1 MLMKDIIDMLDARVI
16 YIADENIYEKN
27 YDKGFATDLMSDALA
42 LLKNETEDVLFLTGL
57 SNVQSL
63 RTAEVLDL
71 DTVLFV
77 CGKPAL
83 RKFNKFS
90 RRSDMKEIIYK
101 FQDGTK
107 QTVKVQDDFYKN
119 YEFME
124 KESKKQERKETRRH
138 IPLSFFDEQG
148 VEFED
153 IGTNIEESL
162 IKDDIYSFLG
172 QAVKLLNQ
180 KQQHLIYQVFYDN
193 KSLTEIAK
201 EQGISKSAI
210 TQQMQVILKKLR
222 EILKNFGVKP

>member
-1 MLMKDIIDMLDARVI
+1 
-16 YIADENIYEKN
+16 
-27 YDKGFATDLMSDALA
+27 
-42 LLKNETEDVLFLTGL
+42 
-57 SNVQSL
+57 
-63 RTAEVLDL
+63 
-71 DTVLFV
+71 
-77 CGKPAL
+77 
-83 RKFNKFS
+83 
-90 RRSDMKEIIYK
+90 MKEIIYK

-107 QTVKVQDDFYKN
+107 QIVKVQDDFYEN

-124 KESKKQERKETRRH
+124 KESKRQDRKETRRH

-162 IKDDIYSFLG
+162 IKDDIYSLLE

-180 KQQHLIYQVFYDN
+180 KQQNLVYQVFYNN

-201 EQGISKSAI
+201 EQGVSKSAI

-222 EILKNFGVKP
+222 DILKNFSVQP

>member
-1 MLMKDIIDMLDARVI
+1 
-16 YIADENIYEKN
+16 
-27 YDKGFATDLMSDALA
+27 
-42 LLKNETEDVLFLTGL
+42 
-57 SNVQSL
+57 
-63 RTAEVLDL
+63 
-71 DTVLFV
+71 
-77 CGKPAL
+77 
-83 RKFNKFS
+83 
-90 RRSDMKEIIYK
+90 MKEIIYK

-107 QTVKVQDDFYKN
+107 QIVKVQDDFYEN

-124 KESKKQERKETRRH
+124 KESKRQDKKETRRH

-162 IKDDIYSFLG
+162 IKDDIYSLLG

-180 KQQHLIYQVFYDN
+180 KQQNLVYQVFYNN

-201 EQGISKSAI
+201 EQGVSKSAI

-222 EILKNFGVKP
+222 DILKNFSVQP

>member
-1 MLMKDIIDMLDARVI
+1 
-16 YIADENIYEKN
+16 
-27 YDKGFATDLMSDALA
+27 
-42 LLKNETEDVLFLTGL
+42 
-57 SNVQSL
+57 
-63 RTAEVLDL
+63 
-71 DTVLFV
+71 
-77 CGKPAL
+77 
-83 RKFNKFS
+83 
-90 RRSDMKEIIYK
+90 MKEIIYK

-119 YEFME
+119 YELME
-124 KESKKQERKETRRH
+124 KESKKQDRKETRRH

>member
-1 MLMKDIIDMLDARVI
+1 
-16 YIADENIYEKN
+16 
-27 YDKGFATDLMSDALA
+27 
-42 LLKNETEDVLFLTGL
+42 
-57 SNVQSL
+57 
-63 RTAEVLDL
+63 
-71 DTVLFV
+71 
-77 CGKPAL
+77 
-83 RKFNKFS
+83 
-90 RRSDMKEIIYK
+90 MKEIIYK

-107 QTVKVQDDFYKN
+107 QIVKVQDDFYEN

-124 KESKKQERKETRRH
+124 KESKRQDKKETRRH

-162 IKDDIYSFLG
+162 IKDDIYSLLG

-180 KQQHLIYQVFYDN
+180 KQQNLVYQVFYNN

-201 EQGISKSAI
+201 EQGVSKSAI

-222 EILKNFGVKP
+222 DILKNFGVQP

>member
-1 MLMKDIIDMLDARVI
+1 
-16 YIADENIYEKN
+16 
-27 YDKGFATDLMSDALA
+27 
-42 LLKNETEDVLFLTGL
+42 
-57 SNVQSL
+57 
-63 RTAEVLDL
+63 
-71 DTVLFV
+71 
-77 CGKPAL
+77 
-83 RKFNKFS
+83 
-90 RRSDMKEIIYK
+90 MKEIIYK

-107 QTVKVQDDFYKN
+107 QIVKVQDDFYEN

-124 KESKKQERKETRRH
+124 NESKRQDRKETRRH

-162 IKDDIYSFLG
+162 IKDDIYSLLG

-180 KQQHLIYQVFYDN
+180 KQQNLVYQVFYNN

-201 EQGISKSAI
+201 EQGVSKSAI

-222 EILKNFGVKP
+222 DVLKNFGVQP

>member
-1 MLMKDIIDMLDARVI
+1 
-16 YIADENIYEKN
+16 
-27 YDKGFATDLMSDALA
+27 
-42 LLKNETEDVLFLTGL
+42 
-57 SNVQSL
+57 
-63 RTAEVLDL
+63 
-71 DTVLFV
+71 
-77 CGKPAL
+77 
-83 RKFNKFS
+83 
-90 RRSDMKEIIYK
+90 MKEIIYK

-107 QTVKVQDDFYKN
+107 QIVKVQDDFYEN

-124 KESKKQERKETRRH
+124 KESKRQDRKETRRH

-162 IKDDIYSFLG
+162 IKDDIYSLLG

-180 KQQHLIYQVFYDN
+180 KQQNLVYQVFYNN

-201 EQGISKSAI
+201 EQGVSKSAI

-222 EILKNFGVKP
+222 DILKNFSVQP

>member
-1 MLMKDIIDMLDARVI
+1 
-16 YIADENIYEKN
+16 
-27 YDKGFATDLMSDALA
+27 
-42 LLKNETEDVLFLTGL
+42 
-57 SNVQSL
+57 
-63 RTAEVLDL
+63 
-71 DTVLFV
+71 
-77 CGKPAL
+77 
-83 RKFNKFS
+83 
-90 RRSDMKEIIYK
+90 MKEIIYK

-107 QTVKVQDDFYKN
+107 QIVKVQDDFYEN

-124 KESKKQERKETRRH
+124 NESKRQDRKETRRH

-162 IKDDIYSFLG
+162 IKDDIYSLLG

-180 KQQHLIYQVFYDN
+180 KQQNLVYQVFYNN

-201 EQGISKSAI
+201 EQSVSKSAI

-222 EILKNFGVKP
+222 DILKNFGVQP

>member
-1 MLMKDIIDMLDARVI
+1 
-16 YIADENIYEKN
+16 
-27 YDKGFATDLMSDALA
+27 
-42 LLKNETEDVLFLTGL
+42 
-57 SNVQSL
+57 
-63 RTAEVLDL
+63 
-71 DTVLFV
+71 
-77 CGKPAL
+77 
-83 RKFNKFS
+83 
-90 RRSDMKEIIYK
+90 MKEIIYK

-107 QTVKVQDDFYKN
+107 QIVKVQDDFYEN

-124 KESKKQERKETRRH
+124 KESKRQDRKETRRH

-162 IKDDIYSFLG
+162 VKDDIYSLLG

-180 KQQHLIYQVFYDN
+180 KQQNLVYQVFYNN

-201 EQGISKSAI
+201 EQGVSKSAI

-222 EILKNFGVKP
+222 DILKNFGVQP

>member
-1 MLMKDIIDMLDARVI
+1 
-16 YIADENIYEKN
+16 
-27 YDKGFATDLMSDALA
+27 
-42 LLKNETEDVLFLTGL
+42 
-57 SNVQSL
+57 
-63 RTAEVLDL
+63 
-71 DTVLFV
+71 
-77 CGKPAL
+77 
-83 RKFNKFS
+83 
-90 RRSDMKEIIYK
+90 MKEIIYK

-107 QTVKVQDDFYKN
+107 QIVKVQDDFYEN

-124 KESKKQERKETRRH
+124 KESKRQDRKETRRH

-162 IKDDIYSFLG
+162 IKDGIYSLLG

-180 KQQHLIYQVFYDN
+180 KQQNLVYQVFYNN

-201 EQGISKSAI
+201 EQGVSKSAI

-222 EILKNFGVKP
+222 DILKNFGVQP

>member
-1 MLMKDIIDMLDARVI
+1 
-16 YIADENIYEKN
+16 
-27 YDKGFATDLMSDALA
+27 
-42 LLKNETEDVLFLTGL
+42 
-57 SNVQSL
+57 
-63 RTAEVLDL
+63 
-71 DTVLFV
+71 
-77 CGKPAL
+77 
-83 RKFNKFS
+83 
-90 RRSDMKEIIYK
+90 MKEIIYK

-107 QTVKVQDDFYKN
+107 QIVKVQDDFYEN

-124 KESKKQERKETRRH
+124 KESKRQDRKETRRH

-162 IKDDIYSFLG
+162 IKDDIYSLLE

-180 KQQHLIYQVFYDN
+180 KQQNLVYQVFYNN

-201 EQGISKSAI
+201 EQGVSKSAI

-222 EILKNFGVKP
+222 DILKNFGVQP

>member
-1 MLMKDIIDMLDARVI
+1 
-16 YIADENIYEKN
+16 
-27 YDKGFATDLMSDALA
+27 
-42 LLKNETEDVLFLTGL
+42 
-57 SNVQSL
+57 
-63 RTAEVLDL
+63 
-71 DTVLFV
+71 
-77 CGKPAL
+77 
-83 RKFNKFS
+83 
-90 RRSDMKEIIYK
+90 MKEIIYK

-107 QTVKVQDDFYKN
+107 QIVKVQDDFYEN

-124 KESKKQERKETRRH
+124 NESKRQDRKETRRH

-162 IKDDIYSFLG
+162 IKDDIYSLLG

-180 KQQHLIYQVFYDN
+180 KQQNLVYQVFYNN

-201 EQGISKSAI
+201 EQGVSKSAI

-222 EILKNFGVKP
+222 DILKNFGVQP